1 MYVYSWKSKKNLK
14 EFFLVFSNVYI
25 NYKFITI
32 SIVIIYIIYIY
43 IYSIYIYIYILYII
57 LNNLTDIS
65 KILIV

>member
-43 IYSIYIYIYILYII
+43 IYIYIYYIYY
-57 LNNLTDIS
+57 NYRYSN
-65 KILIV
+65 KFIVNVYVRKY